1 MATWENEKLEDRGNA
16 DEVEENLNSILVTHD
31 LQDCLDDSLDLPSFV
46 RIYGQ
51 CDEDFDYEDPP
62 YNESLHGDN
71 TGYVYHQ
78 QKTPIA
84 TFFLSIITITTII
97 SRIDCYFM
105 CIYQAH
111 CPSVFRF
118 F

>member
-1 MATWENEKLEDRGNA
+1 MATWGNEKFEDRGNA
-16 DEVEENLNSILVTHD
+16 DEAEENLNNILVTHD

-46 RIYGQ
+46 RIYDQ

-78 QKTPIA
+78 QKTNCD
-84 TFFLSIITITTII
+84 FFLLSIITIINI
-97 SRIDCYFM
+97 SYR
-105 CIYQAH
+105 
-111 CPSVFRF
+111 
-118 F
+118 